1 MKSVKEK
8 KKKNLIMSDLIGPII
23 AIENIIVLIFYF
35 WWNFIDINKPDFMS
49 YVLTYLLVLITI
61 VLIIVSIC
69 SLINLFTNKT
79 KISKNI
85 KRDRITFSA
94 VGIILGLI
102 MLLFT
107 DSIASSI
114 GIFKEPVKSCDNSII
129 REIGVGI
136 GGE

>member
-8 KKKNLIMSDLIGPII
+8 KKKNIIMSDLIGPII

-49 YVLTYLLVLITI
+49 YVLAYSLVLITI
-61 VLIIVSIC
+61 VLIIISIC
-69 SLINLFTNKT
+69 SLVNLFTNKT
-79 KISKNI
+79 KISKNV
-85 KRDRITFSA
+85 KRDRITFSV

-107 DSIASSI
+107 DVIASSI
-114 GIFKEPVKSCDNSII
+114 GTFKEPVKACDNSVV

-136 GGE
+136 GG